1 MPCDRAQR
9 YNNLLKVYK
18 EHPSQLQIHVSECF
32 LEISNRPL
40 KLDMAST
47 KLLFF
52 LYNFL
57 PLPLSQMIPS
67 LALPVSVHIRSSI
80 RCSSHKNIV
89 NFSSGF
95 SPSSSNPSLHH
106 HSLVQAT
113 FISPWGPAFHGSPS
127 CHSCQHCNLA
137 RVISFKHEPDRF
149 TVQCN
154 TPFLTLRSTNS
165 PHRGATALWAC
176 SWSTS
181 SHPSLCP
188 SSLLLTMLQPHWP
201 SCVSLTPPDMSSLQG
216 LVYAFPSLE
225 CSSPQMMQIS
235 LQMSPS
241 EKSFP
246 WPPAQIS
253 DSSIPLML
261 T

>member
-9 YNNLLKVYK
+9 YNDLLKVYK
-18 EHPSQLQIHVSECF
+18 EHSSQLQIHVSECF
-32 LEISNRPL
+32 LEISNRLL

-52 LYNFL
+52 LFNFL

-67 LALPVSVHIRSSI
+67 PALPVSVHIQSSI

-106 HSLVQAT
+106 HSPVQAT
-113 FISPWGPAFHGSPS
+113 FISPWGAAFHGSPS

-137 RVISFKHEPDRF
+137 RVISFKREPDRF
-149 TVQCN
+149 TIQCN
-154 TPFLTLRSTNS
+154 TPFPTLRPTSS
-165 PHRGATALWAC
+165 LPWGPALWAC

-181 SHPSLCP
+181 SHPSLCW

-201 SCVSLTPPDMSSLQG
+201 SCVPLTSPNMSSLQG
-216 LVYAFPSLE
+216 LVYVFPSLE
-225 CSSPQMMQIS
+225 CSSPQMIQIS

-246 WPPAQIS
+246 WPPAQMS
-253 DSSIPLML
+253 DSSIPMML